1 MPRALVIAAL
11 VAAVVAAPAARG
23 APVDAPTARS
33 TNRPPERIHWRDSVA
48 VGPPD
53 AGSLVRG
60 VQLPPH
66 GRHYFT
72 WDPILRRQP
81 NRGSRRWATDD
92 LIRTVLRVIR

>member
-11 VAAVVAAPAARG
+11 IAALVAPPAAVG
-23 APVDAPTARS
+23 APVDAPTADVA
-33 TNRPPERIHWRDSVA
+33 NRPHDRIHWRDSVA
-48 VGPPD
+48 VGLPE